1 MNLVMDPVMNH
12 VMNPVMNHVMN
23 PVMNPVISHIKK
35 YVMNPLNV
43 KLKCLMEIMSVF
55 IASIDHCDLVI

>member
-1 MNLVMDPVMNH
+1 MSHVKNYLINPFMNLVMDP
-12 VMNPVMNHVMN
+12 VMN

-43 KLKCLMEIMSVF
+43 KLKYQMEIMSVF